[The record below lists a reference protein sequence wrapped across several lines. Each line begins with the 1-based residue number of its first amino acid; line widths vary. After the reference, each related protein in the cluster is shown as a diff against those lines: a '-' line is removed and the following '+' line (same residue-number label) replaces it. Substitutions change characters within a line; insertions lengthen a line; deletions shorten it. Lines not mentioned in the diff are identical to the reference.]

1 MAKIKI
7 LSLKESFLELQG
19 TVLNASLYFDAWW
32 ELKNAANP
40 AHDAYQKSIDR
51 YPLFFIAAADA
62 QLLAVFVL
70 LYQVYETRDDTQ
82 NLPALLRRL
91 VSENPS
97 SLELAAQLRASIEA
111 LHPTWQK
118 VAKARCTVMAH
129 LAQSAGSEGLM
140 ASVDITPNEIGEIL
154 SESRK
159 LLEPLPKFFGV
170 FGSKVLH
177 PDVKADV
184 RKLMKDWAKSVG

>member
-1 MAKIKI
+1 MAKVKI

-70 LYQVYETRDDTQ
+70 LYQVYEMKQGTTRKTYPPCIGPERADRRVARAFDGQPTQ
-82 NLPALLRRL
+82 LGLRVVFPL
-91 VSENPS
+91 GFEDS
-97 SLELAAQLRASIEA
+97 
-111 LHPTWQK
+111 TK
-118 VAKARCTVMAH
+118 
-129 LAQSAGSEGLM
+129 
-140 ASVDITPNEIGEIL
+140 SVERMPLQIL
-154 SESRK
+154 SQ
-159 LLEPLPKFFGV
+159 LIPQ
-170 FGSKVLH
+170 
-177 PDVKADV
+177 VKCTP
-184 RKLMKDWAKSVG
+184 RF